1 MGISSTAVLVQLNIS
16 TWGTERLD
24 RGQSDRI
31 NAINNADSKAGKVH
45 KDLMC
50 GTSLA
55 KDIELYV
62 AKCRLWNNEQTLPW
76 QDRGARLLPTSMFM
90 QYKAEMNKREAR
102 FDAMVNKFVP
112 NFEAAKQ
119 TASNYLGAMF
129 NEADYPHAEDIARK
143 YRWSLA
149 VSPVPES
156 GHFCIDV
163 PAKELAEV
171 RLSCDSDVERR
182 LAEAMRKPWEDLHSM
197 LLSMSEKL
205 EEVEIPTER
214 DENGELIKP
223 KQRRFHD
230 TFVSNAVEMC
240 DLLRH
245 LNVTGDPKLEEARRK
260 MEIAVR
266 GVDVEDVKESVIVR
280 SQVKSKLDS
289 ILGQFDW

>member
-1 MGISSTAVLVQLNIS
+1 MSIANSAVLVQLNIS

-24 RGQSDRI
+24 RGQSERI
-31 NAINNADSKAGKVH
+31 NSINNADSKAGKVH

-62 AKCRLWNNEQTLPW
+62 AKCRLWNYEQTLPW

-90 QYKAEMNKREAR
+90 QYKAEMNRRETR
-102 FDAMVNKFVP
+102 FKAMVGSFVP

-143 YRWSLA
+143 YRWSLV
-149 VSPVPES
+149 VSPIPES

-163 PAKELAEV
+163 PAKELEEV

-182 LAEAMRKPWEDLHSM
+182 LAEAMRKPWEDLHK
-197 LLSMSEKL
+197 LLCGMSGKL
-205 EEVEIPTER
+205 EEVEVPTEL

-223 KQRRFHD
+223 KQKRFYD
-230 TFVSNAVEMC
+230 TFISNAVEMC

-245 LNVTGDPKLEEARRK
+245 LNVTNDPKLEEARRK
-260 MEIAVR
+260 LEQVVR
-266 GVDVEDVKESVIVR
+266 GVDVEDVKESIAVR
-280 SQVKSKLDS
+280 SQVKNKLDT

>member
-1 MGISSTAVLVQLNIS
+1 MGISNSAVLVQLSIS

-62 AKCRLWNNEQTLPW
+62 AKCRLFNNEQTLPW

-119 TASNYLGAMF
+119 TARNYLGAMF
-129 NEADYPHAEDIARK
+129 NEADYPRAEDVASK
-143 YRWSLA
+143 YRWSL
-149 VSPVPES
+149 VISPIPES

-171 RLSCDSDVERR
+171 RLSCDSDVERK

-197 LLSMSEKL
+197 LRSMSERL

-214 DENGELIKP
+214 DENGVLIKP
-223 KQRRFHD
+223 KYRRFHD
-230 TFVSNAVEMC
+230 SFVSNAIQLC
-240 DLLRH
+240 DLLKH
-245 LNVTGDPKLEEARRK
+245 MNVTGDPKLEEARRRV
-260 MEIAVR
+260 EIAVR

>member
-1 MGISSTAVLVQLNIS
+1 
-16 TWGTERLD
+16 
-24 RGQSDRI
+24 
-31 NAINNADSKAGKVH
+31 
-45 KDLMC
+45 
-50 GTSLA
+50 
-55 KDIELYV
+55 
-62 AKCRLWNNEQTLPW
+62 
-76 QDRGARLLPTSMFM
+76 
-90 QYKAEMNKREAR
+90 
-102 FDAMVNKFVP
+102 
-112 NFEAAKQ
+112 
-119 TASNYLGAMF
+119 
-129 NEADYPHAEDIARK
+129 
-143 YRWSLA
+143 
-149 VSPVPES
+149 
-156 GHFCIDV
+156 
-163 PAKELAEV
+163 
-171 RLSCDSDVERR
+171 
-182 LAEAMRKPWEDLHSM
+182 M
-197 LLSMSEKL
+197 LLSMSKKL

>member
-24 RGQSDRI
+24 RGQSERI
-31 NAINNADSKAGKVH
+31 NHINNADSKAGKVH

-62 AKCRLWNNEQTLPW
+62 AKSRLWNNEQTLPW
-76 QDRGARLLPTSMFM
+76 HDRGARLLPTSMFM
-90 QYKAEMNKREAR
+90 PYKAEMNKREAR
-102 FDAMVNKFVP
+102 YKGMVGKFVP

-119 TASNYLGAMF
+119 TARNYLGDMF
-129 NEADYPHAEDIARK
+129 NEADYPHAEDIASK
-143 YRWSLA
+143 YRWSLT

-182 LAEAMRKPWEDLHSM
+182 LAEAMRKPWEDLHK
-197 LLSMSEKL
+197 LICGMSGKL
-205 EEVEIPTER
+205 EEVELPTGV
-214 DENGELIKP
+214 DENGEPVKP
-223 KQRRFHD
+223 KHKRFHD
-230 TFVSNAVEMC
+230 TFISNAVELC
-240 DLLRH
+240 DLLKH
-245 LNVTGDPKLEEARRK
+245 MNVTNDPKLEEARRK
-260 MEIAVR
+260 LEQVVR
-266 GVDVEDVKESVIVR
+266 GVDVEDVKESIVVR
-280 SQVKSKLDS
+280 SQVKTKLDT